1 MKCIQKVLRY
11 PEAEACDEERDKR
24 VKSSRVDS
32 MSNKKSKTLWCLRL
46 LSQARLECVHVQLIV
61 DHIWRKGLSFFLV
74 VKGTVGLFIL
84 DAEYYKARK
93 KSQQQSST
101 PPDEFNLLFST
112 QFFLLWS
119 TWKVK
124 DMSQALIKLLFKL
137 SSSSR
142 VVEFVCIGEN
152 THCSS
157 TQEIH
162 IIQ

>member
-74 VKGTVGLFIL
+74 VKGTVV
-84 DAEYYKARK
+84 YSTTK
-93 KSQQQSST
+93 KETLLMNST
-101 PPDEFNLLFST
+101 FCFQRS
-112 QFFLLWS
+112 FFLLWS